1 MTNSWT
7 DIKNT
12 DLILIMGGNA
22 AEAHPCGFKWAV
34 EAMQARKAKL
44 IVVDPRFTRSAAV
57 ADYYAPIRVGT
68 DIAFLGGV
76 INYLLANNKIHT
88 DYVKLNTDATFLTKA
103 DYKFEDGLFSGYNAE
118 KRSYDKATWG
128 YQVGE
133 DGFVKVDDS
142 MQDPLC
148 VFQQMKKHYSRYT
161 PEQVSKITG
170 TPKDQF
176 LKVCE
181 MLAETSATNK
191 VMTIMYALGW
201 TQHSVGSQN
210 IRTMAMIQLLL
221 GNMGRPGGGVNALR
235 GHANVQG
242 ITDMCAYSE
251 VLSGYMSAPTD
262 ADVDRETYLKS
273 RTGKPLRPNQ
283 MAFTQNFPKW
293 HTSFMKAYYGSAATA
308 ENNFAYDW
316 LPKRDGAYD
325 IMAMFERMHQGKM
338 NGFVCQ
344 GFNPLA
350 AMPNKKK
357 MSAAFAKLK
366 YLVVIDPLETE
377 TSEFWKNFG
386 PLNDADPAKIAT
398 EVIRLPS
405 TCFAEE
411 TGTFT
416 NSSRVISWKEKAV
429 DPPGEGKT
437 DSEIMARLFVKLRE
451 MYAKDGGALPEPIKA
466 LAWPYINANVPNPA
480 EVLREI
486 SGRALADVFPVPAP
500 AAPGAKPVAVAAP
513 AAPPQ
518 PLVKA
523 GEQLAGFA
531 QLRDD
536 GSTSC
541 GNWIYSGCWSQ
552 AGNLT
557 ARRDTADP
565 TGLGVFPNW
574 GYSWPANRRI
584 LYNRASADKDGKP
597 WDPSRKY
604 LAWNGTSWA
613 GGADVPDMRPDA
625 APDQNVGAFIMNPEG
640 VARLHAI
647 GMNEGPFP
655 EHYEPFETPLGVNL
669 MCPNNAKAVSNP
681 AARVY
686 KGDMEAFGKA
696 DQYPY
701 AATTYRLTEH
711 QHFWTKHAKSNA
723 IVQPAPFVE
732 IGEELAKEKG
742 IKQGDRVKVKSNR
755 GEVIAA
761 CVVTKRMKALD
772 VNGKKVHHVGIP
784 IHWGF
789 KGVTQNGYLANALT
803 PYVGDA
809 NSQTPEFK
817 AFLVNI
823 EKA

>member
-12 DLILIMGGNA
+12 DLVLIMGGNA
-22 AEAHPCGFKWAV
+22 AEAHPCGFKWV
-34 EAMQARKAKL
+34 TEAMQARKAKL
-44 IVVDPRFTRSAAV
+44 LVVDPRFTRSAAV
-57 ADYYAPIRVGT
+57 ADFYAPIRVGT

-76 INYLLANNKIHT
+76 INYLLSNDRIHRE
-88 DYVKLNTDATFLTKA
+88 YVKLNTDATFLVK
-103 DYKFEDGLFSGYNAE
+103 DSYKFDNGFFSGYNEAA
-118 KRSYDKATWG
+118 RSYDKSSWG
-128 YQVGE
+128 YQMGS
-133 DGFVKVDDS
+133 DGYVAVDET
-142 MQDPLC
+142 MQDPQC
-148 VFQQMKKHYSRYT
+148 VFQLMKKHYSRYT

-170 TPKDQF
+170 TPREDF

-181 MLAETSATNK
+181 HIAATSATDK

-251 VLSGYMSAPTD
+251 VLSGYLSAPTD
-262 ADVDRETYLKS
+262 ADATRDAYLAA

-293 HTSFMKAYYGSAATA
+293 HTSLMKAYYGNAATA
-308 ENNFAYDW
+308 DNQFAYDW

-325 IMAMFERMHQGKM
+325 ILAMFERMNQGRM
-338 NGFVCQ
+338 NGFICQ

-350 AMPNKKK
+350 AVPNKKK
-357 MSAAFAKLK
+357 LSAGLAKLK
-366 YLVVIDPLETE
+366 FLVVMDPLETE
-377 TSEFWKNFG
+377 TGEFWKNFG
-386 PLNDADPAKIAT
+386 PLNDVDPAKIAT
-398 EVIRLPS
+398 EVFRLPTS
-405 TCFAEE
+405 CFAEE

-429 DPPGEGKT
+429 DPPGESKP
-437 DSEIMARLFVKLRE
+437 DSEIVSRLFVKLRA
-451 MYAKDGGALPEPIKA
+451 MYAKDGGTLPEPIAA
-466 LAWPYINANVPNPA
+466 LAWPYLNAEVPSPA

-486 SGRALADVFPVPAP
+486 NGRALTDVL
-500 AAPGAKPVAVAAP
+500 
-513 AAPPQ
+513 APPD
-518 PLVKA
+518 PKAPDAPRAVLVRA
-523 GEQLAGFA
+523 GEQLPGFA
-531 QLRDD
+531 MLRDD
-536 GSTSC
+536 GSTAC

-565 TGLGVFPNW
+565 TGLGVFPGW
-574 GYSWPANRRI
+574 GFSWPANRRI
-584 LYNRASADKDGKP
+584 LYNRASADAKGKP
-597 WDPSRKY
+597 WDASRKY
-604 LAWNGTSWA
+604 LAWNGSSWA
-613 GGADVPDMRPDA
+613 GGADIPDMRPDA
-625 APDQNVGAFIMNPEG
+625 APEQNVGAFIMNPEG
-640 VARLHAI
+640 VARLYAV

-655 EHYEPFETPLGVNL
+655 EHYEPFETPLGVNP
-669 MCPNNAKAVSNP
+669 MCPTNPKAVSNP

-686 KGDMEAFGKA
+686 KGDLEAFGTAKEF
-696 DQYPY
+696 PY

-711 QHFWTKHAKSNA
+711 LHFWTKHARSNA

-732 IGEELAKEKG
+732 IGEELAREKG
-742 IKQGDRVKVKSNR
+742 IRQGDRVRVKSNR
-755 GEVIAA
+755 GEVVAA
-761 CVVTKRMKALD
+761 CVVTRRMRALD
-772 VNGKKVHHVGIP
+772 VDGRKVHHVGIP

-803 PYVGDA
+803 PFVGDA